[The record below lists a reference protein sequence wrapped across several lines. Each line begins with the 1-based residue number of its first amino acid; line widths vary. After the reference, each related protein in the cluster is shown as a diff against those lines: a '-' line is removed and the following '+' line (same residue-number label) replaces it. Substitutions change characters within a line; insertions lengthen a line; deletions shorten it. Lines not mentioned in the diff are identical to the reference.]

1 LRAAASQG
9 TTTVVATPHCSA
21 RYATPAAAV
30 AGGVAEM
37 RAVLVAAGVP
47 LDLRRG
53 SEIAVDMAMQ
63 LPDDD
68 LRLLTLG
75 GSRCVLLESPLEPAV
90 GEALERCVEDLHAR
104 GYRVMLAHPE
114 RAPAFLNQPLRLRAL
129 VEAGVLCSVTA
140 ASLNGLFGEGPHWF
154 ALELLRDGLVHSID
168 SDAHDAELRPPTML
182 EGLAA
187 AADALPHLATRMR
200 WLTTDLPAALL
211 ADEPLPPA
219 P

>member
-1 LRAAASQG
+1 VAAG

-21 RYATPAAAV
+21 RYPTSAAAV
-30 AGGVAEM
+30 AEGVAEM
-37 RAVLVAAGVP
+37 RVVLAAAGVA

-53 SEIAVDMAMQ
+53 AEIALDMAME
-63 LPDDD
+63 LPDEE

-90 GEALERCVEDLHAR
+90 GGTLERCVEDLHDR
-104 GYRVMLAHPE
+104 GYRVLLAHPE
-114 RAPAFLNQPLRLRAL
+114 RAPAFLDQPLRLRAL
-129 VEAGVLCSVTA
+129 VEAGVRCSVTA
-140 ASLNGLFGEGPHWF
+140 AALAGWFGEGPHWY

-168 SDAHDAELRPPTML
+168 SDAHDPELRPPGML
-182 EGLAA
+182 EGLHAA
-187 AADALPHLATRMR
+187 TDALPHVAARIG

-211 ADEPLPPA
+211 ADERLPPA